1 MTRGPWHEEV
11 DLIVVGASTGGLAAA
26 VIAADRGCRT
36 VVVER
41 AKEPGGGAPGEA
53 EFVAAAGSR
62 FQLAAGIDDDPARL
76 VQDLLAAS
84 GPDVDSG
91 LATAVAEQGA
101 PLVAWLAD
109 RCGAR
114 VS

>member
-53 EFVAAAGSR
+53 EVVAAAGSR
-62 FQLAAGIDDDPARL
+62 FQQAAGIDDDPARL
-76 VQDLLAAS
+76 VEDLLAAS
-84 GPDVDSG
+84 GPDIASR
-91 LATAVAEQGA
+91 LATAGCRPGA
-101 PLVAWLAD
+101 PLRRWAA
-109 RCGAR
+109 
-114 VS
+114 